1 MATKKKAKKRTS
13 GKKTKSVKKPARKER
28 AAKKVTKRKKTPRR
42 AALKK
47 SLGKQRLSRKTAA
60 AASDTPRRKGPR
72 RAGFSSPGTAEPHS
86 GEQAG
91 DLQGLSTVE
100 SADSES
106 VDELMEEGNAFEA
119 GVVSGVEDAG
129 QREGKEVR
137 TREVLEDDVPEEY
150 LDQD

>member
-1 MATKKKAKKRTS
+1 M
-13 GKKTKSVKKPARKER
+13 
-28 AAKKVTKRKKTPRR
+28 
-42 AALKK
+42 
-47 SLGKQRLSRKTAA
+47 GKQTRSRKIAA

-72 RAGFSSPGTAEPHS
+72 RAGFSAPGATEPHS

-91 DLQGLSTVE
+91 DLEGLSTVE
-100 SADSES
+100 TADSES

-119 GVVSGVEDAG
+119 GVVSGVEEAG
-129 QREGKEVR
+129 RREGKEVR

>member
-1 MATKKKAKKRTS
+1 MSIKSATSTTGA
-13 GKKTKSVKKPARKER
+13 
-28 AAKKVTKRKKTPRR
+28 
-42 AALKK
+42 
-47 SLGKQRLSRKTAA
+47 
-60 AASDTPRRKGPR
+60 PRRKGPR
-72 RAGFSSPGTAEPHS
+72 RAGFSSPGRAEPHS

-100 SADSES
+100 TADSES

-129 QREGKEVR
+129 QREGREVR
-137 TREVLEDDVPEEY
+137 TREVPEDDVPEEY